1 MSIHIHA
8 AVGDIADRVLLPGD
22 PLRARFI
29 AEHFL
34 TDSVC
39 YSSVRGMHGFTG
51 LFRGQRVSVQGTGM
65 GMPSISIYAT
75 ELIQEYGCRTL
86 VRVGSCG
93 ALQEQVKVRD
103 VILALG
109 ASTDS
114 NMNRSVFQ
122 GFDFAPT
129 ASFDLLQEASRYA
142 TEKGIPTH
150 VGGVF
155 TSDTFYN
162 SNPDAQEVWRQHG
175 VLAVEMETAALY
187 TLAARHACRALSILT
202 VSDHILTGEGLS
214 AEDREKSFSSMVE
227 VALHTVLTVRSTG
240 RGVVG

>member
-1 MSIHIHA
+1 
-8 AVGDIADRVLLPGD
+8 
-22 PLRARFI
+22 
-29 AEHFL
+29 
-34 TDSVC
+34 
-39 YSSVRGMHGFTG
+39 MHGFTG

-65 GMPSISIYAT
+65 GMPSFSIYAT

-86 VRVGSCG
+86 VRMGTCG
-93 ALQEQVKVRD
+93 GLQERVKLRD

-114 NMNRSVFQ
+114 NMNKRVFQ

-129 ASFDLLQEASRYA
+129 ASFDLLQEALRYA
-142 TEKGIPTH
+142 VEKGIPAH

-155 TSDTFYN
+155 TSDTFYQAV
-162 SNPDAQEVWRQHG
+162 PHPHEVWRQHG
-175 VLAVEMETAALY
+175 VLGVEMETAALY
-187 TLAARHACRALSILT
+187 TLAARHACRALSLLT

-227 VALHTVLTVRSTG
+227 IGLHTVITVADAG
-240 RGVVG
+240 GAVVG